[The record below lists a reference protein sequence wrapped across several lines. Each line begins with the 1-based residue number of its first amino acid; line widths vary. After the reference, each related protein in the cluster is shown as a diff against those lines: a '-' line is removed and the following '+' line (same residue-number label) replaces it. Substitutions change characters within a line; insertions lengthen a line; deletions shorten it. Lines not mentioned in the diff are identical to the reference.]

1 MKVGKKI
8 MEKLDRVQK
17 MLTFGEKNKYLNCL
31 ITSGAFIISS
41 FSHDIYVLYV
51 TFGVM
56 CGIAQSFSFFWRSQY
71 PLLLLQGQKRTCDW
85 YVFLVMVHIYIFL

>member
-8 MEKLDRVQK
+8 MEKLDKVQK

-41 FSHDIYVLYV
+41 FSHEIYVLYV

-56 CGIAQSFSFFWRSQY
+56 CGIAQSFSFVGGASILYFYFKDRKG
-71 PLLLLQGQKRTCDW
+71 LATGTF
-85 YVFLVMVHIYIFL
+85 FL